1 LDVRDFETWY
11 QDSVE
16 RSIERHEEKV
26 AWPATNIQL
35 AGESLER
42 LNRYFETE
50 RYMRNNPD
58 ERERLKRE
66 S

>member
-1 LDVRDFETWY
+1 MDIRDFETWY
-11 QDSVE
+11 RDSIE
-16 RSIERHEEKV
+16 RRIERHEEKV
-26 AWPATNIQL
+26 LWPVTNIEI

-42 LNRYFETE
+42 LNRYFEIE
-50 RYMRNNPD
+50 RYMRNNPE